1 MAKSKLP
8 KTLYVFIE
16 NAGTQDEFINT
27 SRTVDDITTE
37 DGEMKVGV
45 YELTEMKTAVNK
57 TELLNN

>member
-8 KTLYVFIE
+8 HTLYVFIE

-27 SRTVDDITTE
+27 ARTVDEISTE

-45 YELTEMKTAVNK
+45 YELTKMKTAVNK
-57 TELLNN
+57 TELLGD